1 MFTEFNIFDCCIE
14 LIQMWFHFWRFYL
27 FWIGILVYKDEAFL
41 FLICGGGAL
50 WNLAAIMID
59 KSVVSNKKQVHFA
72 GKPRSTRPKIVAK
85 LIHWRFTWPSA
96 KACRKVMGEHQDS
109 NPLPPYHTPG
119 WGTTT
124 PEKPIHT
131 LWNLFAW
138 YRIQKADFERTF
150 RDNEIVPVESKH
162 IVGQRTGRRICWILL
177 RGEMSIPKEIT
188 ATQSFDFWA
197 HFSGQWNRSGG
208 I

>member
-1 MFTEFNIFDCCIE
+1 M
-14 LIQMWFHFWRFYL
+14 
-27 FWIGILVYKDEAFL
+27 YKDEAFL

-50 WNLAAIMID
+50 WNLMID
-59 KSVVSNKKQVHFA
+59 KSVVSNKKSRFILLERHV
-72 GKPRSTRPKIVAK
+72 STRPKRVAK

-96 KACRKVMGEHQDS
+96 KACRKVMGEHRDS

-162 IVGQRTGRRICWILL
+162 IVGQRKDRRICWILWL
-177 RGEMSIPKEIT
+177 GEISIPKEIT

-197 HFSGQWNRSGG
+197 HFSGQWNRSDG